1 MPVTHR
7 PDRDGAAVT
16 SRHVPYFLALEV
28 AAQAWARLLDELGQ
42 GVLSTADVAVVRA
55 EFNFRRELFTGSLD
69 VDVEVTRVGRSSVA
83 FGIALYQRDMLA
95 ATGETVVARTDE
107 ARLVSVP
114 LSPVQR
120 AMLESL
126 VAA

>member
-69 VDVEVTRVGRSSVA
+69 ADVEVTRVGRSSVA
-83 FGIALYQRDMLA
+83 FAIALYQRDMLA

>member
-107 ARLVSVP
+107 ARLVSAP
-114 LSPVQR
+114 LSPIQR

>member
-55 EFNFRRELFTGSLD
+55 EFDFRRELFTGSLD

>member
-83 FGIALYQRDMLA
+83 FAIALYQRDMLA

>member
-16 SRHVPYFLALEV
+16 ARHVPYFLALEV

-69 VDVEVTRVGRSSVA
+69 ADVEVTRVGRSSVA

-107 ARLVSVP
+107 ARLVSAP
-114 LSPVQR
+114 LSPIQR

>member
-7 PDRDGAAVT
+7 PERDGSAVT
-16 SRHVPYFLALEV
+16 STHVPYYLALEV
-28 AAQAWARLLDELGQ
+28 AALAWARLLDELGE
-42 GVLSTADVAVVRA
+42 GVLSAGDVAVVRT
-55 EFNFRRELFTGSLD
+55 ELNLRRETFTGSLD
-69 VDVEVTRVGRSSVA
+69 VDVDVTRVGRSSVTFA
-83 FGIALYQRDMLA
+83 VALYQHGVLA

-107 ARLVSVP
+107 ARVVSVP